1 MALQAVSN
9 LEPLKPGNAPALL
22 PSANELR
29 QLLEL
34 GSVLV
39 KSGLLPQ
46 SVRTPEAAATIILKG
61 IELGVP
67 AMAAMEN
74 IAVVNG
80 KAVVGSHL
88 LLALVKRTYG
98 PAAMWVSET
107 TADACTISYRIP
119 GLNQTQTFTYR
130 MRDAETAG
138 LAGKPT
144 WKQHPAAML
153 RARAISAA
161 AKLAFP
167 EVVGGL
173 YVAGELPDTGE
184 IVTED
189 GEVVIDVSG
198 GPRAEPPA
206 TARGGNGQRPQ
217 PRPAPEPAAAEV
229 VEVDPETG
237 EIIEPPAAP
246 DPQRPNGNG
255 RRFAGL
261 HKDIAEA
268 AQRNGSPIASAA
280 VHDIAHDLA
289 AAKYG
294 VASIKDLTDEQLGE
308 LRRAVGRMDAASLSG
323 AWDWAKGRL
332 AQLPQMP
339 ATTTP
344 DGEPGNDRY
353 SN

>member
-1 MALQAVSN
+1 MALQA

-198 GPRAEPPA
+198 GPRPEPPA
-206 TARGGNGQRPQ
+206 ATRGGGGR
-217 PRPAPEPAAAEV
+217 PRPEPQAAPVAAEPI
-229 VEVDPETG
+229 EVDPETG
-237 EIIEPPAAP
+237 EIVEPPAAP
-246 DPQRPNGNG
+246 ERPNQNG

-268 AQRNGSPIASAA
+268 AQRNGGPIPSAA

-339 ATTTP
+339 ETTTP